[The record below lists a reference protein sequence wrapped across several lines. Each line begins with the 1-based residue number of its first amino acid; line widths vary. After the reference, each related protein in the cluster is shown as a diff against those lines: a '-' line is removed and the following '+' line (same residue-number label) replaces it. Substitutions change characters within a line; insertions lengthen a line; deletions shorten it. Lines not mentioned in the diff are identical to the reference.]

1 MATAYTLATA
11 IRTLGIFDL
20 IFCGKQAID
29 GDTAQVGAQIAE
41 MLDWPQVSGAV
52 AFTLKGTTAQIVRE
66 HEDGYETIKVELPV
80 LVTTTKHLNT
90 PRYPSL
96 RGLIA
101 ARTAEIK
108 TLTAADLPVEPERIG
123 MAGSP
128 TQVRR
133 VYTPQGHSHG
143 EIFADLPEQQAVQ
156 ALLAKLKERGFER
169 QGGAQ

>member
-1 MATAYTLATA
+1 M
-11 IRTLGIFDL
+11 
-20 IFCGKQAID
+20 
-29 GDTAQVGAQIAE
+29 
-41 MLDWPQVSGAV
+41 
-52 AFTLKGTTAQIVRE
+52 
-66 HEDGYETIKVELPV
+66 
-80 LVTTTKHLNT
+80 TTTKHLNT
-90 PRYPSL
+90 SRYPSL

-108 TLTAADLPVEPERIG
+108 TLTAAELPVEPERIG

-156 ALLAKLKERGFER
+156 ALLAKLKKRGFQR